1 MLGIAYTFLI
11 FSWRW
16 LRECKGCKW
25 AKNQRLHSF
34 IDTYHIPHTMKH
46 RYWTGLL
53 LLVRIIVYILSA
65 FSVSTDPRITF
76 LSVIAIMSCL
86 FLYKTAFIIR
96 VYKNWLLNAMDS
108 FVYFNILIFT
118 AFTWFTQD
126 DLHSETKKILQ
137 IVIAYISGGTI
148 VILILLVSIY
158 HVYRYGNDKLYSIG
172 QHTKL
177 AKKIS
182 ANMSE
187 DNTQKDIWSR
197 SRGTYKLFSALDDP
211 RESSYSDY
219 VPPPPMK
226 ATASTIYIHG
236 RLR

>member
-1 MLGIAYTFLI
+1 M
-11 FSWRW
+11 
-16 LRECKGCKW
+16 
-25 AKNQRLHSF
+25 
-34 IDTYHIPHTMKH
+34 
-46 RYWTGLL
+46 
-53 LLVRIIVYILSA
+53 YILSA

-76 LSVIAIMSCL
+76 LSVIAIMSFL
-86 FLYKTAFIIR
+86 FLYKTTFIIR

-118 AFTWFTQD
+118 AFTWLTQD

-137 IVIAYISGGTI
+137 IVIAYISGGII
-148 VILILLVSIY
+148 VILILLVIIY

-172 QHTKL
+172 QNTKL

-197 SRGTYKLFSALDDP
+197 SRNTYKLFSALDDP
-211 RESSYSDY
+211 RESNGY
-219 VPPPPMK
+219 VPPPSMK
-226 ATASTIYIHG
+226 ATASTVSMKDCDEALVSDALHHVG
-236 RLR
+236 KSSKKKKKKESKDRHSQGWL